1 MGLQQPK
8 SMDECIYF
16 TNRLFEN
23 GKIKAW
29 VFRGNCPK
37 CGKGIMGKPKDE
49 KTGRPKIRAKEY
61 VCPECN
67 YTVDCDEYEDT
78 LNVNIQYVCPHCQHS
93 DELQTSF
100 KRKKIQRFNEEK
112 AKKETVEAVRF
123 QCSKCG
129 KNIDITKKMK

>member
-1 MGLQQPK
+1 MSLQQPK

-29 VFRGNCPK
+29 VFRGKCPK

-49 KTGRPKIRAKEY
+49 KTRRPKIRAKEY

-78 LNVNIQYVCPHCQHS
+78 LNVNIQYTCPNCQHP

-112 AKKETVEAVRF
+112 GKKETVEAVRF

>member
-1 MGLQQPK
+1 MTLQQPK

-23 GKIKAW
+23 GKIKSW
-29 VFRGNCPK
+29 VFRGKCPK

-61 VCPECN
+61 ICPECK
-67 YTVDCDEYEDT
+67 YAVDCGEYEDT
-78 LNVNIQYVCPHCQHS
+78 LNINIEYICPHCQHS

-100 KRKKIQRFNEEK
+100 KRKKIQRLNEETG
-112 AKKETVEAVRF
+112 KKETVEAVRF

>member
-1 MGLQQPK
+1 MVLQQPK

-23 GKIKAW
+23 GKIKSW
-29 VFRGNCPK
+29 VFRGKCPK
-37 CGKGIMGKPKDE
+37 CGKGIMRKPKDE

-61 VCPECN
+61 VCPECK
-67 YTVDCDEYEDT
+67 YAVDCSEYEDT
-78 LNVNIQYVCPHCQHS
+78 LSINIEYICPHCQHS

-100 KRKKIQRFNEEK
+100 KRKKIQRLNEETG
-112 AKKETVEAVRF
+112 KKETVEAIRF